1 MAQTKLVFNSPVD
14 NKTVVCYSLTQVNGI
29 MTFKYVMPKG
39 EYKYKSGGVYLLNK
53 YIKVRCV
60 GSHIYD
66 KRNTIL
72 VFEAINTNPF
82 EYNVIMKSIAR
93 AIDFCYIRRNINDK
107 FYC

>member
-1 MAQTKLVFNSPVD
+1 MAQTKIVFNSPVD
-14 NKTVVCYSLTQVNGI
+14 NKTVICYSLTQVNGI
-29 MTFKYVMPKG
+29 MIFKYVMPRG
-39 EYKYKSGGVYLLNK
+39 EYKYQSGGVFSLNK

-66 KRNTIL
+66 KRNTII
-72 VFEAINTNPF
+72 VFEAINVNPF
-82 EYNVIMKSIAR
+82 EYNVNMKSIAR